1 MKTRSKFQKSNINFK
16 SAVRERKKGKV
27 ENYIPDIERPA

>member
-16 SAVRERKKGKV
+16 SAVERKKGKV